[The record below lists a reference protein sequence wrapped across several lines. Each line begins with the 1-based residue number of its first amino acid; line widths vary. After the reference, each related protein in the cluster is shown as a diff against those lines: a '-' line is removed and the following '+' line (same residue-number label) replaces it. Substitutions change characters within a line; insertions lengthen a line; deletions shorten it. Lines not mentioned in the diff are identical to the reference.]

1 MSHPLHST
9 KNESSFTLD
18 MKYIRD
24 SKMTLATVIYEINM
38 LLVRVSQITTKK
50 FSSSMFG
57 KRDWMGKTLNNSIPR

>member
-38 LLVRVSQITTKK
+38 LLVRVSRNYNQKI
-50 FSSSMFG
+50 
-57 KRDWMGKTLNNSIPR
+57 

>member
-1 MSHPLHST
+1 
-9 KNESSFTLD
+9 